1 MTASLLWALVIFCFV
16 SSITPGPNNLMLMTS
31 GVNFGVRRTL
41 PHMLGIAFGFT
52 LMVVLVGLG
61 LAGLFARV
69 PSLLV
74 AMKWVG
80 AAYMVYL
87 AAKLAMAA
95 PLKPGGTVGDPMTF
109 LQAAAFQWINPK
121 AWIMAL
127 TGVATYTDPGDYT
140 RTVLVVA
147 LVFGIVNLPCIAC
160 WALFGTALRHALQRP
175 GVLRAFNWTMGALL
189 IASLYPV
196 FTE

>member
-1 MTASLLWALVIFCFV
+1 MQAALFWGLALFCFV

-31 GVNFGVRRTL
+31 GVNFGLRRTL
-41 PHMLGIAFGFT
+41 PHMLGVALGFL
-52 LMVVLVGLG
+52 LMVALVGLG
-61 LAGLFARV
+61 LAGLFTRFPA
-69 PSLLV
+69 LLV
-74 AMKWVG
+74 GMKWVG
-80 AAYMVYL
+80 AAYMVWL
-87 AAKLAMAA
+87 ALKLARAA
-95 PLKPGGTVGDPMTF
+95 PVKAGEATGRPVTF

-127 TGVATYTDPGDYT
+127 TAVATYANPADYT

-147 LVFGIVNLPCIAC
+147 AVFGLVTLPCVAV
-160 WALFGTALRHALQRP
+160 WVMFGSALRHALQRP
-175 GVLRAFNWTMGALL
+175 AVLRAFNWTMGALL

>member
-1 MTASLLWALVIFCFV
+1 MTGALLWALVIFCFV

-41 PHMLGIAFGFT
+41 PHMFGIALGFT

-61 LAGLFARV
+61 LAGIFARFPV
-69 PSLLV
+69 LLV

-87 AAKLAMAA
+87 AVKLATAA
-95 PLKPGGTVGDPMTF
+95 PLKPTGATGDPMTF
-109 LQAAAFQWINPK
+109 LQAAAFQWVNPK

-140 RTVLVVA
+140 RTVLLVA
-147 LVFGIVNLPCIAC
+147 LVFGIVNLPCIAS

-175 GVLRAFNWTMGALL
+175 AVLRAFNWTMGALL

>member
-41 PHMLGIAFGFT
+41 PHMFGIAFGFT

-80 AAYMVYL
+80 AAYMIYL

-147 LVFGIVNLPCIAC
+147 LVFGIVNLPCISC

>member
-1 MTASLLWALVIFCFV
+1 MPAALLWGLAVFCFV

-41 PHMLGIAFGFT
+41 PHMLGVAVGFV
-52 LMVVLVGLG
+52 LMVALVGLG
-61 LAGLFARV
+61 LAGLFTRY
-69 PSLLV
+69 PPLLV
-74 AMKWVG
+74 GMKWVG
-80 AAYMVYL
+80 AAYMVWL
-87 AAKLAMAA
+87 AVKLARAA
-95 PLKPGGTVGDPMTF
+95 PVRPGAATGRPMTF

-127 TGVATYTDPGDYT
+127 TAVATYTDPADYT

-147 LVFGIVNLPCIAC
+147 LVFGIVNLPCISS
-160 WALFGTALRHALQRP
+160 WVFFGTALRHALQRP
-175 GVLRAFNWTMGALL
+175 AVLRAFNWTMGALL

>member
-41 PHMLGIAFGFT
+41 PHMFGIAFGFT

-80 AAYMVYL
+80 AAYMIYL

>member
-1 MTASLLWALVIFCFV
+1 MPGTLLWALVIFCFV

-31 GVNFGVRRTL
+31 GVNFGVRRTV
-41 PHMLGIAFGFT
+41 PHMFGIAFGFT

-61 LAGLFARV
+61 LAGIFTRFPA
-69 PSLLV
+69 LLV
-74 AMKWVG
+74 GMKWVG
-80 AAYMVYL
+80 AAYMVFL
-87 AAKLAMAA
+87 AVKLATASPLA
-95 PLKPGGTVGDPMTF
+95 PGRAIGDPMTF
-109 LQAAAFQWINPK
+109 LQAAAFQWVNPK

-127 TGVATYTDPGDYT
+127 TGVATYTDPADYT
-140 RTVLVVA
+140 RTVLLVS
-147 LVFGIVNLPCIAC
+147 LVFGVVNLPCIAC

-175 GVLRAFNWTMGALL
+175 AVLRAFNWTMGALL

>member
-1 MTASLLWALVIFCFV
+1 MTGALLWALVIFCFV

-41 PHMLGIAFGFT
+41 PHMFGIALGFT

-61 LAGLFARV
+61 LAGIFARFPV
-69 PSLLV
+69 LLV

-87 AAKLAMAA
+87 AVKLATAA
-95 PLKPGGTVGDPMTF
+95 PLKPTGASGDPMTF
-109 LQAAAFQWINPK
+109 LQAAAFQWVNPK

-140 RTVLVVA
+140 RTVLLVA
-147 LVFGIVNLPCIAC
+147 LVFGIVNLPCI
-160 WALFGTALRHALQRP
+160 T
-175 GVLRAFNWTMGALL
+175 
-189 IASLYPV
+189 S
-196 FTE
+196 

>member
-41 PHMLGIAFGFT
+41 PHMFGIAFGFT

>member
-1 MTASLLWALVIFCFV
+1 VQAALFWGLALFCFV

-41 PHMLGIAFGFT
+41 PHMLGVALGFL
-52 LMVVLVGLG
+52 LMVALVGLG
-61 LAGLFARV
+61 LAGLFTRYPA
-69 PSLLV
+69 LLIG
-74 AMKWVG
+74 MKWVG
-80 AAYMVYL
+80 AAYMVWL
-87 AAKLAMAA
+87 ALKLARAA
-95 PLKPGGTVGDPMTF
+95 PVKTGEATGRPVTF

-127 TGVATYTDPGDYT
+127 TAVATYADPADYT

-147 LVFGIVNLPCIAC
+147 LVFGLVTLPCVAA
-160 WALFGTALRHALQRP
+160 WVVFGTALRHALQRP
-175 GVLRAFNWTMGALL
+175 VILRAFNWTMGALL

>member
-1 MTASLLWALVIFCFV
+1 MTGALLWALVIFCFV

-41 PHMLGIAFGFT
+41 PHMFGIALGFT

-61 LAGLFARV
+61 LAGIFARFPV
-69 PSLLV
+69 LLV

-87 AAKLAMAA
+87 AVKLATAA
-95 PLKPGGTVGDPMTF
+95 PLKPTGASGDPMTF
-109 LQAAAFQWINPK
+109 LQAAAFQWVNPK

-140 RTVLVVA
+140 RTVLLVA
-147 LVFGIVNLPCIAC
+147 LVFGMVNLPCIAS

-175 GVLRAFNWTMGALL
+175 AVLRAFNWTMGALL

>member
-1 MTASLLWALVIFCFV
+1 MTGALLWALLIFCFV

-41 PHMLGIAFGFT
+41 PHMFGIALGFT

-61 LAGLFARV
+61 LAGIFARV
-69 PSLLV
+69 PALLV

-87 AAKLAMAA
+87 AVKLATAA
-95 PLKPGGTVGDPMTF
+95 PLKQGGSVGDPMTF
-109 LQAAAFQWINPK
+109 LQAAAFQWVNPK

-127 TGVATYTDPGDYT
+127 TGVATYTDPVDYT
-140 RTVLVVA
+140 RTVLIVA

-175 GVLRAFNWTMGALL
+175 WVLRAFNWTMGALL
-189 IASLYPV
+189 VASLYPV

>member
-1 MTASLLWALVIFCFV
+1 MPGALLWALVIFCFV

-31 GVNFGVRRTL
+31 GLNFGVRRTV
-41 PHMLGIAFGFT
+41 PHMFGIALGFT
-52 LMVVLVGLG
+52 LMVLLVGLG
-61 LAGLFARV
+61 LAGLFARY
-69 PSLLV
+69 PALLV

-87 AAKLAMAA
+87 AVKLATAA
-95 PLKPGGTVGDPMTF
+95 PLKAGGAVGRPMTF
-109 LQAAAFQWINPK
+109 LQAAAFQWVNPK

-127 TGVATYTDPGDYT
+127 TGVAAYTDPGDYT
-140 RTVLVVA
+140 RTVLLVA
-147 LVFGIVNLPCIAC
+147 LVFGVVNLPCIAC

-175 GVLRAFNWTMGALL
+175 MVLRAFNWTMGALL

>member
-1 MTASLLWALVIFCFV
+1 MTGALLWGLVIFCFV

-41 PHMLGIAFGFT
+41 PHMFGIAFGFT

-61 LAGLFARV
+61 LAGVFTRV
-69 PSLLV
+69 PTLLV

-80 AAYMVYL
+80 AAYMVHL
-87 AAKLAMAA
+87 AVKLAMAA
-95 PLKPGGTVGDPMTF
+95 PLKPGTAVGRPMTV

-127 TGVATYTDPGDYT
+127 TGVATYTDPLDYT
-140 RTVLVVA
+140 RTVLLVA
-147 LVFGIVNLPCIAC
+147 LVFGIVNLPCIGC

-175 GVLRAFNWTMGALL
+175 AVLRAFNWTMGALL

>member
-31 GVNFGVRRTL
+31 GLNFGVRRTL
-41 PHMLGIAFGFT
+41 PHMFGIALGFT
-52 LMVVLVGLG
+52 LMVLLVGLG
-61 LAGLFARV
+61 LAGLFARY
-69 PSLLV
+69 PALLV

-87 AAKLAMAA
+87 AVKLATAA
-95 PLKPGGTVGDPMTF
+95 PLKAGGAVGRPMTF

-127 TGVATYTDPGDYT
+127 TGVATYTDPLDYT
-140 RTVLVVA
+140 RTVLLVA
-147 LVFGIVNLPCIAC
+147 LVFGVVNLPCIGC

-175 GVLRAFNWTMGALL
+175 AVLRAFNWTMGALL

>member
-1 MTASLLWALVIFCFV
+1 MTGALLSALVIFCFV

-31 GVNFGVRRTL
+31 GVNFGVRRTV
-41 PHMLGIAFGFT
+41 PHMVGIALGFT
-52 LMVVLVGLG
+52 VMVALVGLG
-61 LAGLFARV
+61 LAGVFTRY

-74 AMKWVG
+74 GMKWVG

-87 AAKLAMAA
+87 AVKLARAA
-95 PLKPGGTVGDPMTF
+95 PLTAGGALGDPMTF
-109 LQAAAFQWINPK
+109 LQAAAFQWVNPK

-127 TGVATYTDPGDYT
+127 TGVATYADQGDYT
-140 RTVLVVA
+140 RSVLLVA
-147 LVFGIVNLPCIAC
+147 LVFGIVTLPCIAC

-175 GVLRAFNWTMGALL
+175 LVLRAFNWTMGALL

-196 FTE
+196 FSE

>member
-41 PHMLGIAFGFT
+41 PHMFGIALGFT

-61 LAGLFARV
+61 LAGLFARI

-147 LVFGIVNLPCIAC
+147 LVFGIVNLPCISC

-196 FTE
+196 FTD

>member
-31 GVNFGVRRTL
+31 GLNFGVRRTL
-41 PHMLGIAFGFT
+41 PHMFGIALGFT
-52 LMVVLVGLG
+52 LMVLLVGLG

-69 PSLLV
+69 PALLV

-87 AAKLAMAA
+87 AVKLATAA
-95 PLKPGGTVGDPMTF
+95 PLKAGGAVGRPMTF

-127 TGVATYTDPGDYT
+127 TGVATYTDPLDYT
-140 RTVLVVA
+140 RTVLLVA
-147 LVFGIVNLPCIAC
+147 LVFGVVNLPCIGC

-175 GVLRAFNWTMGALL
+175 AVLRAFNWTMGALL

>member
-41 PHMLGIAFGFT
+41 PHMFGIALGFT

-61 LAGLFARV
+61 LAGLFARI

>member
-1 MTASLLWALVIFCFV
+1 MTGALLWALVIFCFV

-41 PHMLGIAFGFT
+41 PHMFGIALGFT

-61 LAGLFARV
+61 LAGIFARFPV
-69 PSLLV
+69 LLV

-87 AAKLAMAA
+87 AVKLATAA
-95 PLKPGGTVGDPMTF
+95 PLKPTGASGDPMTF
-109 LQAAAFQWINPK
+109 LQAAAFQWVNPK

-140 RTVLVVA
+140 RTVLLVA
-147 LVFGIVNLPCIAC
+147 LVFGIVNLPCIAS

-175 GVLRAFNWTMGALL
+175 AVLRAFNWTMGALL